1 MQEFHKPS
9 AMQSLRLVVL
19 ALLAVSSLLTGCSDG
34 SDQPGSRNTGNYDTQ
49 LTVTDPE
56 GLGVVGDDLLSLAE
70 AIQLA
75 NGVLQATGLSAAE
88 QAQVDGQPG
97 VASRDRIVFD
107 VDGGAVRFP
116 LQIQEKP
123 PFDFAVLTPISLMPR
138 LAGNDG
144 DAIDGDGIR
153 FTNGDDDATDTVNNP
168 PIFRHAPLGGIA
180 LEIAS
185 SDFSVRGVTFERF
198 ILSLS
203 LHPAQADAG
212 LVNVEISGN
221 RFHNTGGLNFSAT
234 TPQGERSRLQQIAV
248 SGNEFRGSSLFDEN
262 FPSMLHTA
270 IFFVGA
276 TEAAAG
282 GAGQTLAVLEDIRI
296 SGNSIEEFGTSVQLA
311 PLQTIFT
318 PNGGARMSRVTISD
332 NDISVAEHAPDP
344 AIYVWGAV
352 NVGGQVSD
360 VEVSDLR
367 IENNNV
373 TANGYAMV
381 VLGVEVLIAGSPSTN
396 VRIDG
401 VRIAGN
407 TIQSRSDCTYGIVT
421 MGAFLELGGSTAHDV
436 VLSNLEVADNA
447 IRGCH
452 TGILASPAINVGA
465 PDISANN
472 TIDGLVIQRND
483 IRDVE
488 TGILVSGGVLNAA
501 EFGGLAGL
509 ESNVIRGLVARD
521 NVFDTRGVD
530 MLVAGGYA
538 TGSAQGEVTMNSVDI
553 VDIAGNTTVQGDAPA
568 SCEIR
573 SDANVASS
581 ATVRDNLVTGNAPSC
596 DWAMP

>member
-1 MQEFHKPS
+1 MNEQYRKM
-9 AMQSLRLVVL
+9 AVRLRQFMLTWL
-19 ALLAVSSLLTGCSDG
+19 MPLSLLTACSDG
-34 SDQPGSRNTGNYDTQ
+34 SDQPGSEIFPEYDTK

-56 GLGVVGDDLLSLAE
+56 GLGLVGDDLLSLAE

-75 NGVLQATGLSAAE
+75 NGSLQSTELSASE
-88 QAQVDGQPG
+88 QANIEGSPG
-97 VASRDRIVFD
+97 SASRDRIVFD

-116 LQIQEKP
+116 LQVQPKP
-123 PFDFAVLTPISLMPR
+123 PFEFAPLISVTLMPK

-144 DAIDGDGIR
+144 DAIDGGGIR
-153 FTNGDDDATDTVNNP
+153 FTNGGDDAIDTTNTP
-168 PIFRHAPLGGIA
+168 PIFRHAPLGGTA
-180 LEIAS
+180 LDIAS
-185 SDFSVRGVTFERF
+185 SDFSLRDVTFERF

-203 LHPAQADAG
+203 LYPVQADGG

-221 RFHNTGGLNFSAT
+221 RFHNTGGLNFAAT
-234 TPQGERSRLQQIAV
+234 TPQGERSGLQQISV

-262 FPSMLHTA
+262 FPSALHTA

-282 GAGQTLAVLEDIRI
+282 GAGQAVATLDDIRI
-296 SGNSIEEFGTSVQLA
+296 TGNSIEEFGTSVQFA
-311 PLQTIFT
+311 PLQTVST
-318 PNGGARMSRVTISD
+318 PNSGARMTRVTISA
-332 NDISVAEHAPDP
+332 NDISVAEDAGDP

-352 NVGGQVSD
+352 NVAGQVAD

-367 IENNNV
+367 IEDNDV

-401 VRIAGN
+401 VRIVGN
-407 TIQSRSDCTYGIVT
+407 TILPRSECINGIVT

-436 VLSNLEVADNA
+436 LLSNLEIADNA

-483 IRDVE
+483 IRDAD
-488 TGILVSGGVLNAA
+488 TGILVAGGVLDSA

-509 ESNVIRGLVARD
+509 ESNVIRGLIARD

-530 MLVAGGYA
+530 LLVAGGYA
-538 TGSAQGEVTMNSVDI
+538 TGSALGEITMNSVDI
-553 VDIAGNTTVQGDAPA
+553 VDIAGNTQVQGEEPA
-568 SCEIR
+568 RCEIKN
-573 SDANVASS
+573 DARVAAS
-581 ATVRDNLVTGNAPSC
+581 ATVRDNLVTGIAPSC
-596 DWAMP
+596 EWAMP